1 MTAAFRPTLT
11 SRTAS
16 ASTMLAR
23 KWNPM
28 FILRLTVRRCGL
40 IPSDLQ
46 NMVGY
51 PKKMHRHRNGEV
63 CKDKSNEHKKDKT
76 SLGESSQGFCVSFFV
91 L

>member
-23 KWNPM
+23 KWNPV
-28 FILRLTVRRCGL
+28 FILRFTLRRCGL
-40 IPSDLQ
+40 IPSELQ

-51 PKKMHRHRNGEV
+51 PKKMHRHRNREV
-63 CKDKSNEHKKDKT
+63 CKDKSTEHKKDKT
-76 SLGESSQGFCVSFFV
+76 SLDESSRGFCVSFFV